1 MNTQFNILNA
11 ISEGACVTDLQG
23 HIVFWNQSLAY
34 WSGLPASELIGKNI
48 FETFDKFK
56 QPHIKMR
63 IDMLQQNL
71 APIIFSAQLHGHLIP
86 CPLPDGSLR
95 IQQTMLTLLDNGEHI
110 LITIQ
115 DFTEHIQLNEK
126 QKEINTRLQDELQQ
140 KKILEHQQTQLVSAM
155 DQAAESII
163 IVNRSGY
170 IEYIN
175 QTFSKET
182 GWGQAE
188 VLNKKTYQDL
198 HSNQHD
204 GFDQQIITTM
214 HSGKPWQG
222 RQKIKRKDGSLFMAN
237 ISIAPITKENEQHI
251 SHAVVIQEDISEQL
265 ALEDQ
270 YRNIQKREAL
280 STLVGG
286 IAHDFNNLLAGIL
299 GNLYLASRE
308 VKELPK
314 TAERLKKIQTAAN
327 DAADI
332 VKQLMTF
339 SHHEQVEE
347 CDFPL
352 DSFLKEINKIIQHS
366 VPENILFT
374 LDFEHEKYSMHG
386 NADQLQQT
394 ILNIVQ
400 NAVEACQKQANPEIH
415 VQLSIFSPDQH
426 PEVCMRHLK
435 LQQGEYAHIMIQDNG
450 SGIHPNHQERIFD
463 PFFTTKQMGSGLGL
477 ATVMGVI
484 RHHNGVIEVNSKLH
498 QGTSV
503 HLYLPL
509 KTKHIRF
516 KDIASDEAVSHQKTH
531 VLLVDDNN
539 LVRETCAEL
548 LDSLGHKVTLA
559 RDGQEAVD
567 IFFKQSDVFNII
579 IMDMIMPRLGG
590 PAAAHKIRQKN
601 SKIPIIFATGYDQS
615 VSIKDAK
622 QFENAI
628 LISKPFHPH
637 DLQKTISSFLHQK
650 H

>member
-1 MNTQFNILNA
+1 MNIQFNILNA

-23 HIVFWNQSLAY
+23 HIVFWNQSLEY
-34 WSGLPASELIGKNI
+34 WSGLSASELTGKNI

-63 IDMLQQNL
+63 IDMLQQHS

-95 IQQTMLTLLDNGEHI
+95 IQQTMLTLLDDGEHI
-110 LITIQ
+110 LLTIQ
-115 DFTEHIQLNEK
+115 DFTEHIQLNTK
-126 QKEINTRLQDELQQ
+126 QKEINIRLQDELQQ

-155 DQAAESII
+155 NQAAESII

-182 GWGQAE
+182 GWSQAE

-222 RQKIKRKDGSLFMAN
+222 RQQIKRKDGSLFMAN
-237 ISIAPITKENEQHI
+237 ISIAPIIKEHEQHI
-251 SHAVVIQEDISEQL
+251 SHAVVIQEDVSEQL

-270 YRNIQKREAL
+270 YRNIQKREAI

-299 GNLYLASRE
+299 GNLYLAGRE

-314 TAERLKKIQTAAN
+314 TAERLKKIQSAAN

-339 SHHEQVEE
+339 SHHEQIEE

-352 DSFLKEINKIIQHS
+352 DSFLKEINKIIKHS
-366 VPENILFT
+366 VPENIHFT
-374 LDFEHEKYSMHG
+374 LDFAHEKYSMHG
-386 NADQLQQT
+386 NADQLQQA
-394 ILNIVQ
+394 IMNIVQ
-400 NAVEACQKQANPEIH
+400 NAVEACQEQNHPEIH
-415 VQLSIFSPDQH
+415 MQLAIFNPTQYPEICIQH
-426 PEVCMRHLK
+426 PK
-435 LQQGEYAHIMIQDNG
+435 LQEDKYAHIMIQDNG
-450 SGIHPNHQERIFD
+450 CGIHPNHQDRIFD

-477 ATVMGVI
+477 STVMGTI
-484 RHHNGVIEVNSKLH
+484 RHHNGVIEVDSKLH
-498 QGTSV
+498 QGTSA

-509 KTKHIRF
+509 KTKDVTS
-516 KDIASDEAVSHQKTH
+516 KGTPLDESLSHQKIH
-531 VLLVDDNN
+531 VLLVDDNS

-548 LDSLGHKVTLA
+548 LDSLGHKVTVA

-567 IFFKQSDVFNII
+567 IFFKHSDAFNII

-590 PAAAHKIRQKN
+590 PDAAHKIRQKN
-601 SKIPIIFATGYDQS
+601 PKIPIIFATGYDQS

-637 DLQKTISSFLHQK
+637 DLQKIITSFLHQ
-650 H
+650 